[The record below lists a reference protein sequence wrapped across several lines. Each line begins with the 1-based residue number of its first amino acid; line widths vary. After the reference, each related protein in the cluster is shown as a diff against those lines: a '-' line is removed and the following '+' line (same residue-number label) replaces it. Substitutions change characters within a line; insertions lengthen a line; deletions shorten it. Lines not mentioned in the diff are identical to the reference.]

1 MASYGLLAGLGA
13 GLQEI
18 GGSIFK
24 AKVLDKL
31 REEEEVRAEE
41 RKAAREAKQVK
52 ETRLEDK
59 GGGNWVKRSYNSL
72 GDVVR
77 EDVAPANEIE
87 AAVAAAEKTRRDKEK
102 DELDIKTSKLALENY
117 DADKALARRKVESEI
132 AENEAQALY
141 ARGLGRQSA
150 SVAKANQP
158 KSYEDTV
165 DEFVKDNK
173 NLFDEYV
180 KTSDEDGE
188 KYMSASEFRSVA
200 SQAVR
205 AAAERGLDPRS
216 FFADHLRRYV
226 NDKRSSYGRRRSLD
240 SE

>member
-87 AAVAAAEKTRRDKEK
+87 AAVAAAEKVRRDKEK
-102 DELDIKTSKLALENY
+102 DELDIQASRKALENY
-117 DADKALARRKVESEI
+117 DADKTLARRKVESEI
-132 AENEAQALY
+132 AENDAQAQY
-141 ARGLGRQSA
+141 HRGLGRQTGSSRTSLDSSIGKGEEDYA
-150 SVAKANQP
+150 QELLKQSTALRKQ
-158 KSYEDTV
+158 YE
-165 DEFVKDNK
+165 
-173 NLFDEYV
+173 
-180 KTSDEDGE
+180 GE
-188 KYMSASEFRSVA
+188 GMT
-200 SQAVR
+200 
-205 AAAERGLDPRS
+205 AAEFENIVRSTNREAAIKGVDPRS
-216 FFADHLRRYV
+216 ILAGNLQRYASR
-226 NDKRSSYGRRRSLD
+226 KKEQASRFPGLYE